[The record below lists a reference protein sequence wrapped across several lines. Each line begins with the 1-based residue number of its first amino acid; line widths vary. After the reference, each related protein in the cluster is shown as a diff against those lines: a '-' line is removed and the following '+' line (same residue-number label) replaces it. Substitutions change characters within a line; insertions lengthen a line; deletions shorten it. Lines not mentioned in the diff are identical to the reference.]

1 MQEDFQFLGAFGVPN
16 VKEIFVA
23 HHTPLPV
30 SGVLLHMGS
39 VIACP
44 RLHDNMCVPAF
55 LAAMQNRCAVAT
67 HISRICGGHAQVY
80 CCSGR
85 RQVIKNNNS
94 TPEVDK
100 HNILKKNKE
109 SKVFR
114 FFFDQRCAR
123 HNNCGSREI
132 VLN

>member
-44 RLHDNMCVPAF
+44 RLHDNMCAPAF
-55 LAAMQNRCAVAT
+55 LAAMQNRCV
-67 HISRICGGHAQVY
+67 
-80 CCSGR
+80 
-85 RQVIKNNNS
+85 
-94 TPEVDK
+94 
-100 HNILKKNKE
+100 
-109 SKVFR
+109 
-114 FFFDQRCAR
+114 
-123 HNNCGSREI
+123 SREF
-132 VLN
+132 VVAMLRFTAVQVGGK